1 MKGQELIGEKH
12 LRRKAVVY
20 VRQSSPQQ
28 VRENRESGRL
38 QYRLRELAE
47 RLGWSAE
54 RIETVDEDQGVSGG
68 GLEERAGFEHVT
80 RDVAGAL
87 VGALF
92 GLDAT
97 RLSRN
102 TPEWSVLLRCM
113 ELTDTLLVEDGQIYD
128 LADPND
134 SFVQTIKGAVAAR
147 DRYVTVK
154 RMQAAKHLKATRGEL
169 YTSLPIGYVLD
180 GVRLRKDPDE
190 QVQHAIGEVFAQ
202 FEQAGSA
209 RRTALALREA
219 GVRLPARPEGRNGP
233 VRWREATFDRVR
245 HILTNPA
252 MGGAYV
258 HGRQRTVV
266 RLDKR
271 GRPRKQTAL
280 LPRER
285 WRVVLEDRHEGY
297 VEWSRWLSVQ
307 ERLRANSPRDGQ
319 AAPREGWALLQG
331 VALCGHC
338 GHALSVRY
346 GGSGSYVCRPS
357 KEAGRGRQL
366 CQTMNAARVDKA
378 VAEALLEMVRP
389 GSVEGALRAEKLA
402 AERGARQLRSYQL
415 EVERRQYEC
424 DRAEREYRKVEPEYR
439 LVKRTLA
446 RDWERTLERL
456 ERARAELEQAERR
469 VPPPLELPAAASFAG
484 LGERLRQVWEH
495 PAVSMRDRKRLLR
508 TVLEAA
514 ILRRDRE
521 AARLHLLLHWRGGW
535 VDEFELPWPKRWPE
549 PVRDDTDT
557 VELVRRLAGQCGD
570 VQIARTL
577 NRQGRLTATGLR
589 FTAQRVRGLR
599 RRHKVPAFRAGASDG
614 ERQLRSVLEAAQE
627 LGVSRNTVYRW
638 LKEGFLVGE
647 QAAGG
652 APLRVWVDEALR
664 SRLCESVPEGYLPHA
679 EALRLTGVSRETL
692 RQRIRNGRVETR
704 WVRRGPSKGLY
715 VRLELPSEPWLEGL
729 EITADEPGL
738 EPETDREGESA

>member
-47 RLGWSAE
+47 SLGWSAE
-54 RIETVDEDQGVSGG
+54 RIETIDEDQGVSGG
-68 GLEERAGFEHVT
+68 GLEERTGFEHLT
-80 RDVAGAL
+80 RDVAGGR
-87 VGALF
+87 VGAVF

-102 TPEWSVLLRCM
+102 TPDWSVLLRCM

-134 SFVQTIKGAVAAR
+134 SFVQAVKGAVAER

-154 RMQAAKHLKATRGEL
+154 RMEAAKLLKATRGEL

-180 GVRLRKDPDE
+180 GGRLRKDPDE
-190 QVQHAIGEVFAQ
+190 QVRHAIGQVFAK

-219 GVRLPARPEGRNGP
+219 GVRLPSRPESRNGP
-233 VRWREATFDRVR
+233 VHWREATFDRVH

-266 RLDKR
+266 RLDER
-271 GRPRKQTAL
+271 GRPRKQTAS

-297 VEWSRWLSVQ
+297 VEWSQWLSVQ
-307 ERLRANSPRDGQ
+307 ERLRANSPRGGQ

-331 VALCGHC
+331 VAVCGHC
-338 GHALSVRY
+338 GHAMSVRY

-357 KEAGRGRQL
+357 KEAGRRQL
-366 CQTMNAARVDKA
+366 CQTMNAARVDEA

-402 AERGARQLRSYQL
+402 AERGARQLRSFQL

-424 DRAEREYRKVEPEYR
+424 DRAEREYRKVEPECR

-446 RDWERTLERL
+446 RDWERALERL
-456 ERARAELEQAERR
+456 ERASSELERAERR

-495 PAVSMRDRKRLLR
+495 AAVSMRDRKRLLP
-508 TVLEAA
+508 TVLESA

-521 AARLHLLLHWRGGW
+521 TGTVHLLLHWRGGW
-535 VDEFELPWPKRWPE
+535 VGEFELPWPKRWPE

-557 VELVRRLAGQCGD
+557 VEVVRRLAGHCGD

-589 FTAQRVRGLR
+589 FTAARVRGLR
-599 RRHKVPAFRAGASDG
+599 RRHGVPAFRAGASHR
-614 ERQLRSVLEAAQE
+614 ERPLRSVLEAARE

-652 APLRVWVDEALR
+652 APLRVYVDEALR
-664 SRLCESVPEGYLPHA
+664 ARLCESAPEGYVPQA

-692 RQRIRNGRVETR
+692 RQRIRSGRVESR

-715 VRLELPSEPWLEGL
+715 VRLDLPREPWLEGL
-729 EITADEPGL
+729 EISADEPGGQ
-738 EPETDREGESA
+738 EPETDTGGASA